1 LSSCSSIW
9 TAANGEAATSGTR
22 KLSGVTWRYLRP
34 LGMAGSTGKKKKGNY
49 RSPAALVHG
58 VGCCCRLR
66 SNQTYCRA
74 EDAEKR
80 LARCRTVR
88 APAFPAHPHCNGMHR
103 GKLRLACKKATKCLL
118 GLSSVNFLV
127 TWTRLATFLFTLHQ
141 ANQESVCARGNQ
153 KKKTKGAGS
162 GARNDCR
169 LRMEMIAAA
178 WAKNGLWVG
187 QTEMIVA
194 CVAYSFWAL

>member
-1 LSSCSSIW
+1 
-9 TAANGEAATSGTR
+9 
-22 KLSGVTWRYLRP
+22 
-34 LGMAGSTGKKKKGNY
+34 
-49 RSPAALVHG
+49 
-58 VGCCCRLR
+58 
-66 SNQTYCRA
+66 
-74 EDAEKR
+74 
-80 LARCRTVR
+80 
-88 APAFPAHPHCNGMHR
+88 MHR
-103 GKLRLACKKATKCLL
+103 GKLRLACRKATKCLL

-127 TWTRLATFLFTLHQ
+127 TWTRLAAFLFTLHQ
-141 ANQESVCARGNQ
+141 GGNQ